1 MSKEQNIARELI
13 EFIWESPSVFH
24 VTDTIRKELLQAG
37 FQELKE
43 QDAWQLESDHGYF
56 VVRNDSSV
64 IAFYVPDKEMSGFH
78 VLAGHGDS
86 PTFKVKENPELT
98 VEEKYIRLNTEKY
111 GGMIHSTWLDRP
123 LSVAGRIIVR
133 GENNLPQTMLVN
145 VDKDLLVIPNLAI
158 HMNREVNKGYE
169 YNPQIDLLPLMG
181 LGNKK
186 DAKDLLLKEV
196 AEAAGIKREDILGHD
211 LFLYVRERG
220 RIIGAGEEFVLSPR
234 LDDLQCVHSGM
245 KAFLSTKPK
254 HYINVLAVFDNEEV
268 GSTTAQGAGSTLL
281 KDTFLRIGEA
291 LNWTEED
298 RCRMMA
304 GSFMIS
310 ADNAHAVHPNHPE
323 KADPS
328 NRPYLGG
335 GIVIKYHGGQKY
347 TTDGVSAATMKLWC
361 EKAKVPYQVFYNRS
375 DMAGG
380 STLGNISNAQVSM
393 AAVDVGLPQLAMHSA
408 IETATCADSTVA
420 IKVFKVFFKE

>member
-43 QDAWQLESDHGYF
+43 QDVWQLESDHGYF

-196 AEAAGIKREDILGHD
+196 AEAAGIKKEDILGHD